1 MESVKPE
8 GVLLQKQATW
18 LACPVLLENEI
29 LEVSRICHTGVGTFH
44 SWQPK
49 RASAKVLDDYC
60 CMRTLSRFPKLQSVA
75 WQPWWSDCRS
85 IFGWRDEGVDWE
97 VLDNKVLPWVLD
109 FVPSLF
115 PEPPLTTFVFTLHFF
130 CWKIKNT
137 FFLFFCICAVENM
150 CKLGNKIFPYLLALE
165 VSLIQQDWGGTGRV
179 GCMLKDFPSGSAY
192 PKLLRPRCSTLSSS
206 KAVWLQLRYWVLGWR
221 LVPVAQWIALRG
233 RPGWFFTGSISE
245 VSLFSLINSDTSA
258 VFCLV
263 VIYIRLYINIYIYT
277 IHISSKE
284 PGDPLHILQSNVE
297 HLSSQDIRKI
307 EGLEEGAELER
318 LLLNVAALVVMDADQ
333 QGLGVCLMDFL

>member
-1 MESVKPE
+1 
-8 GVLLQKQATW
+8 
-18 LACPVLLENEI
+18 
-29 LEVSRICHTGVGTFH
+29 
-44 SWQPK
+44 
-49 RASAKVLDDYC
+49 
-60 CMRTLSRFPKLQSVA
+60 
-75 WQPWWSDCRS
+75 
-85 IFGWRDEGVDWE
+85 
-97 VLDNKVLPWVLD
+97 
-109 FVPSLF
+109 
-115 PEPPLTTFVFTLHFF
+115 
-130 CWKIKNT
+130 
-137 FFLFFCICAVENM
+137 M

-179 GCMLKDFPSGSAY
+179 ECMLNDFPSGSAY

-263 VIYIRLYINIYIYT
+263 VVYIRLYIN
-277 IHISSKE
+277 ISSKE